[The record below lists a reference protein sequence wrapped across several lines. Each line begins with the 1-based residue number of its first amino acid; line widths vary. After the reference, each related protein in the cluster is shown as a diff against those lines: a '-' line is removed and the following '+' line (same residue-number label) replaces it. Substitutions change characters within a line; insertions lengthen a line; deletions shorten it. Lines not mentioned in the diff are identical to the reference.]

1 MGSCNILLSSQRFC
15 CLLSYRADWI
25 SELSVW
31 LTFSNTSL
39 WLQESWSPR
48 FASAHTLAP
57 SSTASCSPPRA
68 RHYNL
73 RARKE
78 NTESRQVPGPFNTLF
93 FLILAA
99 ATPSTI
105 ASTNTKPMQCICKQM
120 NHCHWDPAST
130 SLFLD
135 LYIDEKENKFNWNK
149 EGLTTDGWRNVHKK
163 FIELGG

>member
-1 MGSCNILLSSQRFC
+1 MLTQLVTFSTELS
-15 CLLSYRADWI
+15 LSYRADWI

-73 RARKE
+73 RARKGKHRVKAS
-78 NTESRQVPGPFNTLF
+78 SRSFQYTVFSYLSRSYPKHYCIHKYETYAMYLQTDEPLPLGPGQYLLVPWPL
-93 FLILAA
+93 
-99 ATPSTI
+99 
-105 ASTNTKPMQCICKQM
+105 
-120 NHCHWDPAST
+120 HWR
-130 SLFLD
+130 
-135 LYIDEKENKFNWNK
+135 
-149 EGLTTDGWRNVHKK
+149 EGEQIQLEQRRVNYRRVA
-163 FIELGG
+163 